1 MLPLHRRDGQPALT
15 AGALEAPLR
24 AAAHAPGGMHR
35 FRRAWCALM
44 HNSLT
49 WPMHGKYVCRRCGI
63 VYTVPWRR
71 NDEEMA
77 E

>member
-1 MLPLHRRDGQPALT
+1 MLPLHRRDGQPAVT

-24 AAAHAPGGMHR
+24 EAPHASGGMYR

-44 HNSLT
+44 HNSLS
-49 WPMHGKYVCRRCGI
+49 WPMHGKYVCRRCGM
-63 VYTVPWRR
+63 VYTVPWRK
-71 NDEEMA
+71 DEEMA